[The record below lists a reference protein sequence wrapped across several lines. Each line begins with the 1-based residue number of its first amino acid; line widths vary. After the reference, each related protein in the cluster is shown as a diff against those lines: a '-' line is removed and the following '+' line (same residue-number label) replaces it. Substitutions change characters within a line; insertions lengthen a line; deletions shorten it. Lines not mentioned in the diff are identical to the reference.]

1 MSKKDK
7 LEDRIRNNLK
17 NVTLDDFETLV
28 SMYGRIEMGSK
39 HAKARLGNATMTYKR
54 VNPMPSEY
62 VTDLLNIIDSL

>member
-7 LEDRIRNNLK
+7 LEARIRNNLK